1 MPYHLQELGYS
12 NISALTSWLL
22 FAYSAGIFVCEPRP
36 TGLTVLSLTNAAII
50 PVAYFFNKYPYRR
63 GPLIVA
69 VLALEVGLI
78 LFMLIQPYSVM
89 VISRFIQ
96 GAASAI
102 VWSGMRLRRG
112 ASRWC

>member
-1 MPYHLQELGYS
+1 MTC
-12 NISALTSWLL
+12 LTTL
-22 FAYSAGIFVCEPRP
+22 
-36 TGLTVLSLTNAAII
+36 AII

-78 LFMLIQPYSVM
+78 LFMLIQPYPVM

-96 GAASAI
+96 GAASAV
-102 VWSGMRLRRG
+102 VWSGKPFPLIVALFADSPSRLRPDL
-112 ASRWC
+112 